1 MPELVLING
10 EEEFL
15 KEREALREA
24 SASLAHSVFRYS
36 ELDGL
41 SEYLEE
47 SQLVPLFGGPRAFLV
62 FDATSVPEM
71 PAGDEDFLICVSAL
85 KKKLQDS
92 RARRTHNFQKLKS
105 FSDNNEVVRWI
116 LQEGDA
122 LKIDLNRVANA
133 LFVSSGG
140 SLRKIFSEIRKLA
153 VLVPPGTIASP
164 EVARSVLC
172 FSAELTPKSV
182 VDAICEGNPAKALT
196 FYDRLQEGSDE
207 TGWVIAF
214 LQRHVLRQLRLASLA
229 KEGLDSDEIAS
240 RLGVH
245 PFVFRKFHEP
255 MLGLWS
261 PHSLAESVGTLG
273 DLDVLNKGG
282 RASARFGLELEIV
295 RLSEEARK
303 NVEQRGSGRF

>member
-1 MPELVLING
+1 MPELILING

-24 SASLAHSVFRYS
+24 AASLAHSVLRYS
-36 ELDGL
+36 ESDGL
-41 SEYLEE
+41 SKYLEE
-47 SQLVPLFGGPRAFLV
+47 SQLVPLFGGTRAFLI
-62 FDATSVPEM
+62 FGATSVPEL
-71 PAGDEDFLICVSAL
+71 PAGDGDFLICVSAP
-85 KKKLQDS
+85 KKKLHDP

-105 FSDNNEVVRWI
+105 FSDNNEVIRWI

-122 LKIDLNRVANA
+122 FKIDLNRVAAA

-153 VLVPPGTIASP
+153 VLVPPGAIASP

-182 VDAICEGNPAKALT
+182 VDAICEGNPVKALT

-214 LQRHVLRQLRLASLA
+214 LQRHVLRQLRFVSLA

-240 RLGVH
+240 RFGVH
-245 PFVFRKFHEP
+245 PFVFRKLHEP

-261 PHSLAESVGTLG
+261 PRSLAESVETLG

-282 RASARFGLELEIV
+282 RASARVGLELEIV
-295 RLSEEARK
+295 RLSEEARE
-303 NVEQRGSGRF
+303 NVEQRGSGRS

>member
-1 MPELVLING
+1 MPELILING
-10 EEEFL
+10 AEEFL

-24 SASLAHSVFRYS
+24 AASLARSVIRYS

-47 SQLVPLFGGPRAFLV
+47 SQLIPLSGESRAFLI
-62 FDATSVPEM
+62 FDVTSVPEL
-71 PAGDEDFLICVSAL
+71 PTGERDFLICVSTP
-85 KKKLQDS
+85 KKKLQDARAS
-92 RARRTHNFQKLKS
+92 RVYNFQKLKS

-116 LQEGDA
+116 LQEGDSF
-122 LKIDLNRVANA
+122 KIDLDRVASA

-153 VLVPPGTIASP
+153 VLVPSGTIASP
-164 EVARSVLC
+164 DVARSLLC
-172 FSAELTPKSV
+172 FSAGLTPKSV
-182 VDAICEGNPAKALT
+182 VDAVCEGNPVKALT

-207 TGWVIAF
+207 TGWIIAF
-214 LQRHVLRQLRLASLA
+214 LQRHVLRQLRLASLV

-261 PHSLAESVGTLG
+261 PHSLAESVETLG
-273 DLDVLNKGG
+273 ALDILNKNGKI
-282 RASARFGLELEIV
+282 SARVGLELEIV
-295 RLSEEARK
+295 RLSEEARE
-303 NVEQRGSGRF
+303 NVE

>member
-15 KEREALREA
+15 KERAAMQEAA
-24 SASLAHSVFRYS
+24 ASLAQSVSRYS
-36 ELDGL
+36 EPDGL
-41 SEYLEE
+41 SEYAEE
-47 SQLVPLFGGPRAFLV
+47 SQLVPLFGAPRVFII
-62 FDATSVPEM
+62 FDATAVPEL
-71 PAGDEDFLICVSAL
+71 PAGDGDFLICVSAP

-92 RARRTHNFQKLKS
+92 RARRTHNFQKLKT

-116 LQEGDA
+116 LKEGDVF
-122 LKIDLNRVANA
+122 KIDLSRVASA

-140 SLRKIFSEIRKLA
+140 SLRKISSEIRKLA

-164 EVARSVLC
+164 GAARSVLC

-214 LQRHVLRQLRLASLA
+214 LQRHALRQLRLASLA
-229 KEGLDSDEIAS
+229 KEGLDSDEMAS

-261 PHSLAESVGTLG
+261 PRSLAESAETLG
-273 DLDVLNKGG
+273 DLDTLHKGG
-282 RASARFGLELEIV
+282 KAFARVGLELEIV